1 MLARHH
7 RFLIASL
14 FVCLGLVVADA
25 PSAQAQI
32 TTRTQL
38 GTQGDSTAKLY
49 ERLVNRL
56 HATTQPQQDYLL
68 EITKRVNERK
78 LDLRLVVAIERYSI
92 RRDSHYP
99 FPFFERALKYEAAKR
114 GITLPSIKLYQDQP
128 IVTVP
133 TY

>member
-1 MLARHH
+1 M
-7 RFLIASL
+7 
-14 FVCLGLVVADA
+14 
-25 PSAQAQI
+25 AQI

-92 RRDSHYP
+92 RRNSHYP

-114 GITLPSIKLYQDQP
+114 GITLPSIKLYQDQS

-133 TY
+133 NG